1 MPQCTMEG
9 EWEFVQLEP
18 FVHQVG
24 GHSTV
29 LRFNDNTVCKSL
41 IPREHHFYKTMP
53 SVMKEFTPQY
63 RGVVEVTIHEDSD
76 GYMTLV
82 ARPPRLR
89 KNSLSSSLPTLY
101 DNASQT
107 NSPAS
112 AEDAAQSD
120 SESEKC
126 HNSCLAHDNSHHRFR
141 MRRTGSIE
149 IEGVGRGFSEKVKL
163 HDADVFCT
171 SRNTWSLRCHKEQL
185 AKMKNHEEFSNKF
198 LLLENL
204 TSNLELPCIL
214 DLKMG
219 TRQHGDDAPE
229 EKRLSQ
235 MKKCSTTTSSN
246 LGLRICGMQVYRADA
261 GKYICHNKYYGRRLT
276 PEGIQQTLYEFLHNG
291 FLLRS
296 ELLQPIIDRLRKLM
310 QMLTKQNTFRFYS
323 SSLLIIYDG
332 SDWNRAASAPVKDRD
347 SACARSYRK
356 PSAESAGCTSDA
368 SPCQESPEPTSA
380 KIDVRMIDFAHA
392 THQGFLQDKTTHVGP
407 DHGYIFGLQNLI
419 HLFEELKRNAESHHP
434 TVLSVH

>member
-1 MPQCTMEG
+1 MYYL
-9 EWEFVQLEP
+9 FVL
-18 FVHQVG
+18 V
-24 GHSTV
+24 V
-29 LRFNDNTVCKSL
+29 L
-41 IPREHHFYKTMP
+41 
-53 SVMKEFTPQY
+53 
-63 RGVVEVTIHEDSD
+63 
-76 GYMTLV
+76 
-82 ARPPRLR
+82 
-89 KNSLSSSLPTLY
+89 
-101 DNASQT
+101 
-107 NSPAS
+107 
-112 AEDAAQSD
+112 
-120 SESEKC
+120 
-126 HNSCLAHDNSHHRFR
+126 
-141 MRRTGSIE
+141 
-149 IEGVGRGFSEKVKL
+149 
-163 HDADVFCT
+163 
-171 SRNTWSLRCHKEQL
+171 
-185 AKMKNHEEFSNKF
+185 
-198 LLLENL
+198 
-204 TSNLELPCIL
+204 
-214 DLKMG
+214 
-219 TRQHGDDAPE
+219 
-229 EKRLSQ
+229 
-235 MKKCSTTTSSN
+235 
-246 LGLRICGMQVYRADA
+246 QVYRADA